1 MLEDITKGINGLVE
15 VLFRRRHKFWRKD
28 IRDSIAI
35 ESWGR
40 SASFIER
47 IDGCTAVDETHCDME
62 FFSVEFPSVRRVG
75 KRPVRENEQTDLH
88 MQPLRSYHIFA
99 KSF

>member
-1 MLEDITKGINGLVE
+1 LGELAAIGCAAVRLILEDITKDINGLVE
-15 VLFRRRHKFWRKD
+15 VLFRGRHEFWRKD

-47 IDGCTAVDETHCDME
+47 IDGCTAVDETYCDRE
-62 FFSVEFPSVRRVG
+62 FFSVEFPSVAGRQASCTR
-75 KRPVRENEQTDLH
+75 K
-88 MQPLRSYHIFA
+88 
-99 KSF
+99 